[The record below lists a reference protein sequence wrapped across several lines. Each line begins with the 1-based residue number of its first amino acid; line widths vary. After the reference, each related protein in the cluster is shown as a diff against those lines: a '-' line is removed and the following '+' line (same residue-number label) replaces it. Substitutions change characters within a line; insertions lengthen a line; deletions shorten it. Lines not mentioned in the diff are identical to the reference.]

1 MPELGS
7 TRDQL
12 KHRLSKPI
20 YSEYV
25 QMAKSSAT
33 PKPQPPSVLQM
44 LVKSNATNR
53 SKPGADGEPRQPA
66 ERGPTDAPSPSNNC
80 EAQGVPE
87 VSGGV
92 VGPHNSGVASITPT
106 VRKRAREESMS
117 PLTQPSPQ
125 RPRRGSIPACTPPP
139 PTQATLNARAQVDPV
154 LSDFLSR
161 EREAALGNGKAHL
174 VDLCDAA
181 MDLSDSELAAFL
193 DRWIE
198 QQIQNKGGRKYE
210 RREAG
215 GDSYG
220 GLHRGRGSKA
230 TLYKKTQDL

>member
-1 MPELGS
+1 MMPELGL

-25 QMAKSSAT
+25 QMAKNSAT
-33 PKPQPPSVLQM
+33 PKHQPPSVLQM
-44 LVKSNATNR
+44 LVMSNATSR

-87 VSGGV
+87 
-92 VGPHNSGVASITPT
+92 AS
-106 VRKRAREESMS
+106 
-117 PLTQPSPQ
+117 
-125 RPRRGSIPACTPPP
+125 
-139 PTQATLNARAQVDPV
+139 LNARAQVDPV

-181 MDLSDSELAAFL
+181 RDLSDSELAALL

-230 TLYKKTQDL
+230 PYIKRPRTYIGRTSRL